1 MVSIDH
7 LDLALPETPFGG
19 VKDSGYGFEGGSEG
33 PEAYLVSKFVS
44 QADP

>member
-1 MVSIDH
+1 MVSITH
-7 LDLALPETPFGG
+7 LGLALSETPFGG
-19 VKDSGYGFEGGSEG
+19 IRDSGSGFEGGSEG